1 MTQNNDKEVI
11 SFLDSLF
18 KDLDGVYTSMTDRL
32 EELQE
37 AMKRRNF
44 DRCIE
49 ISAEIIALCGSI
61 MPLQNLKEGIEL
73 SLNKDN
79 LQ

>member
-1 MTQNNDKEVI
+1 MTQNNDAAAI
-11 SFLDSLF
+11 SLLDSLF
-18 KDLDGVYTSMTDRL
+18 KDLDGIYTSMSDRL

-61 MPLQNLKEGIEL
+61 MPLQNLKEGLEIA
-73 SLNKDN
+73 LNKDN

>member
-1 MTQNNDKEVI
+1 MMQNNEDAVI
-11 SFLDSLF
+11 GFLDSLF
-18 KDLDGVYTSMTDRL
+18 KDLDGVYTAMTDRL

-44 DRCIE
+44 ERCIE

-61 MPLQNLKEGIEL
+61 MPLQNLKEGLEIA
-73 SLNKDN
+73 LNKDN

>member
-1 MTQNNDKEVI
+1 MTPSEEMINT
-11 SFLDSLF
+11 FMASLF
-18 KDLDGVYTSMTDRL
+18 QDMEGTITALDERV
-32 EELQE
+32 EELHE
-37 AMKRRNF
+37 AVKKR
-44 DRCIE
+44 DYPRCIE

-73 SLNKDN
+73 ALNKDN

>member
-1 MTQNNDKEVI
+1 MMQNNEDAVI
-11 SFLDSLF
+11 GFLDSLF
-18 KDLDGVYTSMTDRL
+18 KDLDGVYTAMTDRL

-37 AMKRRNF
+37 AMKRSNF

-61 MPLQNLKEGIEL
+61 MTCQELKEGLEIA
-73 SLNKDN
+73 LNKDN

>member
-1 MTQNNDKEVI
+1 MMQNNEDAVI
-11 SFLDSLF
+11 GFLDSLF
-18 KDLDGVYTSMTDRL
+18 KDLDGVYTAMSDRL

-37 AMKRRNF
+37 DMKRRNF

-61 MPLQNLKEGIEL
+61 MPLQNLKEGLEIA
-73 SLNKDN
+73 LNKDN

>member
-1 MTQNNDKEVI
+1 MENDAAI
-11 SFLDSLF
+11 IGFLDSLF

-73 SLNKDN
+73 SLNRDN

>member
-1 MTQNNDKEVI
+1 MMQNNEDAVI
-11 SFLDSLF
+11 GFLDSLF
-18 KDLDGVYTSMTDRL
+18 KDLDGVYTAMSDRL

-44 DRCIE
+44 ERCIE

-61 MPLQNLKEGIEL
+61 MPLQNLKEGLEIA
-73 SLNKDN
+73 LNKDN